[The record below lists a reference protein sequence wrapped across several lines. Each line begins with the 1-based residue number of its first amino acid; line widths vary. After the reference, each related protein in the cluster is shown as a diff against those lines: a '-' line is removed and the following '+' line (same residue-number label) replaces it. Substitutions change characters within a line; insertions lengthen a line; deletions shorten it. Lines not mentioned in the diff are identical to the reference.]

1 VGLWNYIQ
9 QLEARGEHISV
20 VTAHSL
26 HGDNGGTIHTIAAS
40 LHESPMAIEA
50 CSRACL
56 KACMIACLIACLREL
71 RFKRS
76 RVFHRKL
83 LADGKL

>member
-9 QLEARGEHISV
+9 QLARGGLTSV

-26 HGDNGGTIHTIAAS
+26 QGDNEGTIHTIAVS
-40 LHESPMAIEA
+40 PHKSPMAIEA

-56 KACMIACLIACLREL
+56 KASMIACLIACLREL
-71 RFKRS
+71 RFEQS

-83 LADGKL
+83 LANVKL